1 MPKNFLRFCFQKI
14 IFSQYIK
21 QTIDEI
27 LDTMILLIQLNEFSD
42 KNILKIIT
50 ESNSASYQIVHL
62 SKKRFYTKQ
71 LKKKNYLSNYEQED
85 SDINEKNNLVSKV
98 VYARLCLLSR
108 FSNSH
113 RYDTPS
119 LHFASLLK

>member
-1 MPKNFLRFCFQKI
+1 MPRNFLRYCFQKI

-42 KNILKIIT
+42 KNILRIIT

-71 LKKKNYLSNYEQED
+71 LKKKLFVE
-85 SDINEKNNLVSKV
+85 L
-98 VYARLCLLSR
+98 
-108 FSNSH
+108 
-113 RYDTPS
+113 
-119 LHFASLLK
+119 

>member
-1 MPKNFLRFCFQKI
+1 MPRNFLRYCFQKI

-42 KNILKIIT
+42 KNILRIIT
-50 ESNSASYQIVHL
+50 ESNDTISNSAFI
-62 SKKRFYTKQ
+62 KKEILYKTIK
-71 LKKKNYLSNYEQED
+71 KKKNYLSNYDQED

-98 VYARLCLLSR
+98 SYAMLCLLSR